1 MVADDLT
8 WVLPLEQALHV
19 HPWTRGNFTDS
30 LAAGH
35 LCRIMRVGAEPVGY
49 GVMMLIVDEAHLL
62 DIGIDSRHQRVGLGA
77 ALMRHLFDLVR
88 AAGARHCFLEV
99 RPSNGAAISLYGK
112 LGFERIGL
120 RRSYY
125 PAPGGREDA
134 LVMKAAL

>member
-1 MVADDLT
+1 MAADDLT

-19 HPWTRGNFTDS
+19 HPWTRGNFIDS
-30 LAAGH
+30 LAADH
-35 LCRIMRVGAEPVGY
+35 LCRIMKLGVEPVGY

-62 DIGIDSRHQRVGLGA
+62 DIGIDPRHQRAGLGV
-77 ALMRHLFDLVR
+77 ALMCHLFDLVR
-88 AAGARHCFLEV
+88 AGGARHCFLEV
-99 RPSNGAAISLYGK
+99 RQSNAAAIALYGK

-120 RRSYY
+120 RRAYY